1 MVAVRKTDRREHDTP
16 KKARFRALVEDAGWS
31 GLKAATKVKANQ
43 STASR
48 WLKQASERRTGK
60 FQPGRPKIL
69 TKAQLDRIEKWFDG
83 YYEHRIMS
91 LYDIIQDSRVRVRCS
106 PSTLLRALQ
115 KRRFHTHAPEL
126 EEWLSPKNKEQ
137 RPEFALKHR
146 RKYF

>member
-31 GLKAATKVKANQ
+31 GRKAATKVKVNQ

-91 LYDIIQDSRVRVRCS
+91 L
-106 PSTLLRALQ
+106 
-115 KRRFHTHAPEL
+115 
-126 EEWLSPKNKEQ
+126 
-137 RPEFALKHR
+137 
-146 RKYF
+146 